1 MRSELDCGSTGICSV
16 VLSADGKT
24 STNVAAVRGEQLEE
38 YELEGADGWK
48 CDGVSVV
55 IVVIPELRGG
65 RRWMPGQSPV
75 SASAASPRVAHSKP
89 LPSPATSHGPGL

>member
-1 MRSELDCGSTGICSV
+1 VT
-16 VLSADGKT
+16 LSADGKP

-38 YELEGADGWK
+38 YELEGADGWR